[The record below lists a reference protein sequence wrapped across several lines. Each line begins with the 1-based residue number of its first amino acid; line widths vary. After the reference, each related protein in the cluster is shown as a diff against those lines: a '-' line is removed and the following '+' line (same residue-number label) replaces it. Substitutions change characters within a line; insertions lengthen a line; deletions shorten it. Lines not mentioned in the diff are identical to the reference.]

1 MEAMMLLGWV
11 FDGLLVF
18 ALLWLAWQALGTP
31 DLFKAIV
38 LFIAF
43 GLVMAL
49 AWVRLQAPDIALA
62 EAAIGAGLTGALL
75 LAALARSNDLADR
88 IRDSHTAATEKIKS
102 TPDRRWFSLVL
113 RLAPLLLLLTLAG
126 GLGYALLS
134 LPDQAV
140 GLSDRVRTNME
151 TSGVS
156 NPVTAVLLNF
166 RAYDTLLE
174 LGVLLVAL
182 LGVWSLG
189 TAAAHR
195 RPDPE
200 PVLSFLV
207 GVLVPMMILM
217 AGYLL
222 WVGANAPGGAFQ
234 AGSVLAGSGILLLL
248 SGKRLP
254 VRLMGWPVRLV
265 LVLGLGIFVAVGVAL
280 FSAGGMFLQY
290 PPGLAAGLILFIEA
304 AATLS
309 IGVTL
314 AALFLGGSPS
324 PRPSPKGRGR
334 Q

>member
-1 MEAMMLLGWV
+1 MLLRWV

-62 EAAIGAGLTGALL
+62 EAAIGIGAGLTGALL

-88 IRDSHTAATEKIKS
+88 IRDSHTAATEKTKG
-102 TPDRRWFSLVL
+102 TTDRKGFSFAF

-126 GLGYALLS
+126 GLAYALLS

-140 GLSDRVRTNME
+140 GLSDRVSANME
-151 TSGVS
+151 TSGVT

-166 RAYDTLLE
+166 RGYDTLLE

-189 TAAAHR
+189 SAAAHR
-195 RPDPE
+195 RANPE

-207 GVLVPMMILM
+207 GVLVPIMILM

-254 VRLMGWPVRLV
+254 VRLMGWRLRLV

-290 PPGLAAGLILFIEA
+290 PPALAAGLILFIEA

-334 Q
+334 

>member
-1 MEAMMLLGWV
+1 MMLLRWV
-11 FDGLLVF
+11 FDGLLVL

-75 LAALARSNDLADR
+75 LAALARSNELADR
-88 IRDSHTAATEKIKS
+88 IGDRHTADSEKTIS
-102 TPDRRWFSLVL
+102 TTDRKWISLAF
-113 RLAPLLLLLTLAG
+113 RLAPLLLLLALAG
-126 GLGYALLS
+126 GLGYAVLS

-140 GLSDRVRTNME
+140 GLSGQVSANMG
-151 TSGVS
+151 TRGVS

-195 RPDPE
+195 RVDPE

-207 GVLVPMMILM
+207 GVLVPMMMLM

-254 VRLMGWPVRLV
+254 ARLTGWPLRLV

-280 FSAGGMFLQY
+280 FSANGMFLQF
-290 PPGLAAGLILFIEA
+290 PSNLAGGLILFIEA

-324 PRPSPKGRGR
+324 PRPSPRGRGR
-334 Q
+334 